1 MSVSSK
7 SYFLKASWKLN
18 QKKILKLNQLARV
31 RHLVLDYV
39 LIFKEPI
46 SSTATLK
53 VQDRVLLAR
62 QVHVSF
68 NSIGNSRIWTD
79 KLPWTRDVCVMYN
92 STDTCEV

>member
-46 SSTATLK
+46 SST
-53 VQDRVLLAR
+53 VY
-62 QVHVSF
+62 QVNGYF
-68 NSIGNSRIWTD
+68 
-79 KLPWTRDVCVMYN
+79 K
-92 STDTCEV
+92 STGQSTAGPTGTCQF